1 MHTESVPKARMT
13 RTDSGPSLDMQLPV
27 QRMCCRRLG
36 PPGPGVF
43 MQGNL
48 VFNAKQELIYR
59 RDLERSVVETAID
72 FAAEHGKPSSRE
84 SLSPW

>member
-1 MHTESVPKARMT
+1 
-13 RTDSGPSLDMQLPV
+13 
-27 QRMCCRRLG
+27 
-36 PPGPGVF
+36 

-72 FAAEHGKPSSRE
+72 FAAKHGKPSC
-84 SLSPW
+84 